1 MYQQSKP
8 KMENRMSPTEEFI
21 KNLQHDHIKMI
32 IDGLELLDEY
42 YTTES
47 LFDKVMEVR
56 DFKTTVQKH
65 VPTHILN

>member
-1 MYQQSKP
+1 
-8 KMENRMSPTEEFI
+8 MSPTEEFLKI
-21 KNLQHDHIKMI
+21 LQHDHIKMI
-32 IDGLELLDEY
+32 IDGLELLDEN

-56 DFKTTVQKH
+56 DLKTTVQKH

>member
-1 MYQQSKP
+1 
-8 KMENRMSPTEEFI
+8 MSPAEEFI

-42 YTTES
+42 YSTES

-56 DFKTTVQKH
+56 DLKTTVQKH